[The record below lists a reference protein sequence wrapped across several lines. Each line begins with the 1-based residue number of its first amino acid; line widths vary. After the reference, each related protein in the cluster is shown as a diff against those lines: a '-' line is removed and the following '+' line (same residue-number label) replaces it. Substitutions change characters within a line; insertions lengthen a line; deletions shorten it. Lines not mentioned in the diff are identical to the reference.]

1 VTARPSKPSGPKPSC
16 PKGLSVT
23 WDPATTGLWMCC
35 KNSDCRGYCKRD
47 DQAPFPYGPRR
58 KLVCCQC
65 PSGQV
70 LNKDKNGCVSIGAPS
85 QTYLPTYQPTP
96 PPSDEPTTYPTPPTP
111 HGPTPAPSSE
121 PTVPPTHTPTA
132 HPTQPPTPQ
141 GPTIMPTHIPT
152 PSPTPALTRDGP
164 TPAPSS
170 EPTVPPTNT
179 PTPAPTEEGTVEPPP
194 PKPDCDPGY
203 VVMSSSLP
211 ILAVAIAT
219 RTLKP
224 GFRMCC
230 LELVRPWK
238 MNSPPNYWLFYEKND
253 GTGAPSTMQELGCY
267 CIDGQTWNPESFS
280 PIYAK
285 GFCG

>member
-1 VTARPSKPSGPKPSC
+1 
-16 PKGLSVT
+16 
-23 WDPATTGLWMCC
+23 MCC

-96 PPSDEPTTYPTPPTP
+96 
-111 HGPTPAPSSE
+111 
-121 PTVPPTHTPTA
+121 
-132 HPTQPPTPQ
+132 
-141 GPTIMPTHIPT
+141 
-152 PSPTPALTRDGP
+152 SPTPALTRDGP

-170 EPTVPPTNT
+170 EPTQVPTHT

-194 PKPDCDPGY
+194 PKPDCEPGY
-203 VVMSSSLP
+203 IVMRSSLP
-211 ILAVAIAT
+211 LLAVAIAT

-230 LELVRPWK
+230 LPLVRPWQ
-238 MNSPPNYWLFYEKND
+238 MNSPPNYWLFYETND
-253 GTGAPSTMQELGCY
+253 GTGAPSTMQELACY
-267 CIDGQTWNPESFS
+267 CIDGQTWNPESFN